1 MATEISTQQPHGQFI
16 RVEKYAIKAPPGK
29 SSPSN
34 IYQIAKEAMRIPG
47 YCDHIDLPRTPRIVF
62 GVNPV
67 KAANV
72 AASWSRQ
79 QTAQV
84 FHKPS
89 QCLLSRK
96 FRVDKPCAA
105 VGVISVP
112 PEWVLGERWTR
123 FCDVS
128 VAWLV
133 KKHHQDRLLSVV
145 EHVDERCLHLHFW
158 VVPRIDERFSA
169 VHQGVKAV
177 EDVGL
182 NAIRAVR
189 DAAYKSAM
197 AQLQDEF
204 HELVGKF
211 FGMERETVGRSRY
224 TRKQWHQKCFFDEK
238 REIEIQ
244 MRIDDAILVA
254 LVERDKLRD
263 DSTETDAA

>member
-1 MATEISTQQPHGQFI
+1 MIAAMKTQQPHGQFI
-16 RVEKYAIKAPPGK
+16 RVEKYAVKAPPGK
-29 SSPSN
+29 SRTSN
-34 IYQIAKEAMRIPG
+34 IYQIAKEAMRTPG
-47 YCDHIDLPRTPRIVF
+47 YCDHIRLPRSPRIVF
-62 GVNPV
+62 GVSPV

-72 AASWSRQ
+72 AESWSRQ
-79 QTAQV
+79 QIAQV

-89 QCLLSRK
+89 QRLLSRK
-96 FRVDKPCAA
+96 FRVDKPCAV

-112 PEWVLGERWTR
+112 PEWMPGERWTR
-123 FCDVS
+123 FCDAS

-133 KKHHQDRLLSVV
+133 EKHQQDRLLSVV

-158 VVPRIDERFSA
+158 VVPRLGERFSA

-177 EDVGL
+177 EEVGL

-204 HELVGKF
+204 HEQVGKF

-224 TRKQWHQKCFFDEK
+224 TRK
-238 REIEIQ
+238 
-244 MRIDDAILVA
+244 
-254 LVERDKLRD
+254 
-263 DSTETDAA
+263 